1 MKRTI
6 ILLAAALTLTGCLSG
21 IFKREAIT
29 VNYYQIEYPEI
40 EKVCSKP
47 FDLALSFRRLTVN
60 SAYDRST
67 LIYMNSDKSGG
78 VYKYDEWLSSPDE
91 LIFSML
97 QRDLEDGGVFK
108 NLTTRTSGVLPD
120 YSLQGTLVEVYESR
134 ELLGTKAKA
143 HAVMMFMLTRLDRGA
158 NASRVILQKRYT
170 AESDCASGDADS
182 YVQGVCTSIRDISE
196 RLNKDI
202 YEAVGE
208 EEARLKKD
216 EESK

>member
-1 MKRTI
+1 MKRTL
-6 ILLAAALTLTGCLSG
+6 ILLAAALVLTGCLSG
-21 IFKREAIT
+21 VFKREAIT

-47 FDLALSFRRLTVN
+47 YDLALSFRRLTVN

-67 LIYMNSDKSGG
+67 LIYMNGDKSGG

-108 NLTTRTSGVLPD
+108 NLTSRTSGVLPD
-120 YSLQGTLVEVYESR
+120 YSLQGTLVEVYENR
-134 ELLGTKAKA
+134 ELLGAKAKA
-143 HAVMMFMLTRLDRGA
+143 HAVMLFTLTRLDRGA

-170 AESDCASGDADS
+170 ADSDCASGDADS
-182 YVQGVCTSIRDISE
+182 YVQGVCASIREISSN
-196 RLNKDI
+196 LNKDI
-202 YEAVGE
+202 LTAVTE
-208 EEARLKKD
+208 EETRLKEQTK
-216 EESK
+216 E

>member
-1 MKRTI
+1 MKRTL
-6 ILLAAALTLTGCLSG
+6 ILLAAALVLTGCLSG
-21 IFKREAIT
+21 VFKREAIT

-47 FDLALSFRRLTVN
+47 YDLALSFRRLTVN

-67 LIYMNSDKSGG
+67 LIYMNGDKSGG

-108 NLTTRTSGVLPD
+108 NLTSRTSGVLPD
-120 YSLQGTLVEVYESR
+120 YSLQGTLVEVYENR
-134 ELLGTKAKA
+134 ELLGAKAKA
-143 HAVMMFMLTRLDRGA
+143 HAVMLFTLTRLDRGA

-170 AESDCASGDADS
+170 ADSDCASGNADS
-182 YVQGVCTSIRDISE
+182 YVQGVCASIREISSN
-196 RLNKDI
+196 LNKDI
-202 YEAVGE
+202 LTAVTE
-208 EEARLKKD
+208 EENRLKEQTK
-216 EESK
+216 E

>member
-1 MKRTI
+1 MKRTL
-6 ILLAAALTLTGCLSG
+6 ILLAAALVLTGCLSG
-21 IFKREAIT
+21 VFKREAIT

-67 LIYMNSDKSGG
+67 LIYMNGDKSGG

-108 NLTTRTSGVLPD
+108 NLTSRTSGVLPD
-120 YSLQGTLVEVYESR
+120 YSLQGTLVEVYENR

-143 HAVMMFMLTRLDRGA
+143 HAVMLFTLTRLDRGA

-170 AESDCASGDADS
+170 ADSDCASGNADS
-182 YVQGVCTSIRDISE
+182 YVQGVCASIREISSN
-196 RLNKDI
+196 LNKDI
-202 YEAVGE
+202 LTAVTE
-208 EEARLKKD
+208 EENRLKEQTK
-216 EESK
+216 E

>member
-1 MKRTI
+1 MKRTL
-6 ILLAAALTLTGCLSG
+6 ILLAAALVLTGCLSG
-21 IFKREAIT
+21 VFKREAIT

-47 FDLALSFRRLTVN
+47 YDLALSFRRLTVN

-67 LIYMNSDKSGG
+67 LIYMNGDKSGG

-108 NLTTRTSGVLPD
+108 NLTSRTSGVLPD
-120 YSLQGTLVEVYESR
+120 YSLQGTLVEVYENR

-143 HAVMMFMLTRLDRGA
+143 HAVMLFTLTRLDRGA

-170 AESDCASGDADS
+170 ADSDCASGNADS
-182 YVQGVCTSIRDISE
+182 YVQGVCASIREISSN
-196 RLNKDI
+196 LNKDI
-202 YEAVGE
+202 LTAVTE
-208 EEARLKKD
+208 EETRLKEQTK
-216 EESK
+216 E

>member
-1 MKRTI
+1 MKRTL
-6 ILLAAALTLTGCLSG
+6 ILLAAALVLTGCLSG
-21 IFKREAIT
+21 VFKREAIT

-47 FDLALSFRRLTVN
+47 YDLALSFRRLTVN

-67 LIYMNSDKSGG
+67 LIYMNGDKSGG

-108 NLTTRTSGVLPD
+108 NLTSRTSGVLPD
-120 YSLQGTLVEVYESR
+120 YSLQGTLVEVYENR

-143 HAVMMFMLTRLDRGA
+143 HAVMLFTLTRLDRGA

-170 AESDCASGDADS
+170 ADSDCASGNADS
-182 YVQGVCTSIRDISE
+182 YVQGVCASIREISSN
-196 RLNKDI
+196 LNKDI
-202 YEAVGE
+202 LTAVTE
-208 EEARLKKD
+208 EENRLKEQTK
-216 EESK
+216 E

>member
-108 NLTTRTSGVLPD
+108 NLTSRTSGVLPD
-120 YSLQGTLVEVYESR
+120 YSLQGTLVEVYENR

-143 HAVMMFMLTRLDRGA
+143 HAVMLFTLTRLDRGA

-170 AESDCASGDADS
+170 ADSDCASGNADS
-182 YVQGVCTSIRDISE
+182 YVQGVCASIREISSN
-196 RLNKDI
+196 LNKDI
-202 YEAVGE
+202 LTAVTE
-208 EEARLKKD
+208 EETRLKEQTK
-216 EESK
+216 E